1 MQTKLSVSVLSAD
14 LANLAA
20 QSRAALDAGADM
32 LHIDVMDGHFVPNIS
47 YGAPVLKCLHKA
59 LPDAFYDV
67 HLMIEDPAFYAKD
80 FAAAG
85 ADLITVHLEAEGVR
99 KDPKAVLQAIHD
111 LGCKAGLS
119 VRPGTP
125 VEELFPYLDQVEL
138 RSISLVIC
146 VVVLIM
152 SVEPGFGGQ
161 SFLPQ
166 TSQRL
171 AAVRAELE
179 RRGLSVMVQVDGGVN
194 TQTAPLCTQAGADV
208 LVVGSA
214 FYNAPDM
221 SAMAAGIHAL

>member
-1 MQTKLSVSVLSAD
+1 MSTKLSVSVLSAD

-47 YGAPVLKCLHKA
+47 YGAPVLSCLHKA

-99 KDPKAVLQAIHD
+99 KDPKAVLRTIRD
-111 LGCKAGLS
+111 LGCKTGLS
-119 VRPGTP
+119 IRPGTP
-125 VEELFPYLDQVEL
+125 VEALFDYLDEVD
-138 RSISLVIC
+138 LVL
-146 VVVLIM
+146 VM

-161 SFLPQ
+161 AFLPQ
-166 TSQRL
+166 TPERL
-171 AAVRAELE
+171 AAVRAEVQ
-179 RRGLSVMVQVDGGVN
+179 RRGLSTMVQVDGGVN
-194 TQTAPLCTQAGADV
+194 TRTAPLCTQAGADV

-214 FYNAPDM
+214 LYKAPDM
-221 SAMAAGIHAL
+221 SAMVAGIHAL

>member
-1 MQTKLSVSVLSAD
+1 M
-14 LANLAA
+14 
-20 QSRAALDAGADM
+20 
-32 LHIDVMDGHFVPNIS
+32 
-47 YGAPVLKCLHKA
+47 LKCLHRA

-99 KDPKAVLQAIHD
+99 KDPRAVLHAIRD
-111 LGCKAGLS
+111 LGCKIGLS
-119 VRPGTP
+119 IRPGTP
-125 VEELFPYLDQVEL
+125 VEEIFDYLEDVDL
-138 RSISLVIC
+138 
-146 VVVLIM
+146 VLIM

-161 SFLPQ
+161 AFLPQ
-166 TSQRL
+166 TPERL

-179 RRGLSVMVQVDGGVN
+179 RCGLSVMLQVDGGVN
-194 TQTAPLCTQAGADV
+194 TQTAPLCANAGADV

-214 FYNAPDM
+214 LYNAPDM

>member
-14 LANLAA
+14 LANLAQ

-47 YGAPVLKCLHKA
+47 YGAPVLKCLHRA

-67 HLMIEDPAFYAKD
+67 HLMIEDPVFYAKD

-85 ADLITVHLEAEGVR
+85 ADLITVHLEAEEVR
-99 KDPKAVLQAIHD
+99 KDPRAVLRAIRE
-111 LGCKAGLS
+111 LGCRVGLS
-119 VRPGTP
+119 IRPGTP
-125 VEELFPYLDQVEL
+125 VEEIFDYLDEVDL
-138 RSISLVIC
+138 
-146 VVVLIM
+146 VLIM

-161 SFLPQ
+161 AFLPQ
-166 TSQRL
+166 TPDRL
-171 AAVRAELE
+171 AAVRAELD
-179 RRGLSVMVQVDGGVN
+179 RRGLSSVMLQVDGGVN
-194 TQTAPLCTQAGADV
+194 TQTAPLCANAGADV

-214 FYNAPDM
+214 LYNAPDM

>member
-20 QSRAALDAGADM
+20 QSRAALDAGSDM

-99 KDPKAVLQAIHD
+99 KDPKAVLRAIHD

-138 RSISLVIC
+138 
-146 VVVLIM
+146 VLIM

>member
-47 YGAPVLKCLHKA
+47 YGAPVLSCLHKA

-99 KDPKAVLQAIHD
+99 KDPRAVLRTIRE
-111 LGCKAGLS
+111 LGCRTGLS
-119 VRPGTP
+119 IRPGTP
-125 VEELFPYLDQVEL
+125 VEELFDYLDEVDL
-138 RSISLVIC
+138 
-146 VVVLIM
+146 VLIM
-152 SVEPGFGGQ
+152 SVVPGFGGQ

-166 TSQRL
+166 TTEL
-171 AAVRAELE
+171 MAAVRAEQDP
-179 RRGLSVMVQVDGGVN
+179 RGMSVILQVDVGVN
-194 TQTAPLCTQAGADV
+194 TDTAPLCTRAGADV

-214 FYNAPDM
+214 LYKAPDM

>member
-14 LANLAA
+14 LANLAQ
-20 QSRAALDAGADM
+20 QSRAALEAGADM

-47 YGAPVLKCLHKA
+47 YGAPVLKCLHRA

-67 HLMIEDPAFYAKD
+67 HLMIQDPVFYAKD

-99 KDPKAVLQAIHD
+99 KDPRAVLRKIRE
-111 LGCKAGLS
+111 LGCRVGLS
-119 VRPGTP
+119 IRPGTP
-125 VEELFPYLDQVEL
+125 VEDLFEYLDEVDL
-138 RSISLVIC
+138 
-146 VVVLIM
+146 VLIM

-161 SFLPQ
+161 AFLPQ
-166 TSQRL
+166 TPERL
-171 AAVRAELE
+171 SAVRAELE
-179 RRGLSVMVQVDGGVN
+179 RRGLSVMLQVDGGVN
-194 TQTAPLCTQAGADV
+194 DRTAPLCARAGADV

-214 FYNAPDM
+214 LYNAPDM

>member
-14 LANLAA
+14 LANLAQ

-47 YGAPVLKCLHKA
+47 YGAPVLKCLHRA

-85 ADLITVHLEAEGVR
+85 ADLITVQLEAEGVR
-99 KDPKAVLQAIHD
+99 KDPRAVLRTIRE
-111 LGCKAGLS
+111 LGCRTGLS
-119 VRPGTP
+119 IRPGTP
-125 VEELFPYLDQVEL
+125 VEELFDYLDDVDL
-138 RSISLVIC
+138 
-146 VVVLIM
+146 VLIM

-161 SFLPQ
+161 AFLPG
-166 TSQRL
+166 TPERL
-171 AAVRAELE
+171 AAVRAELD
-179 RRGLSVMVQVDGGVN
+179 RRGLSVMLQVDGGVN
-194 TQTAPLCTQAGADV
+194 TQTAPLCARAGADV

-214 FYNAPDM
+214 LYNAPDM